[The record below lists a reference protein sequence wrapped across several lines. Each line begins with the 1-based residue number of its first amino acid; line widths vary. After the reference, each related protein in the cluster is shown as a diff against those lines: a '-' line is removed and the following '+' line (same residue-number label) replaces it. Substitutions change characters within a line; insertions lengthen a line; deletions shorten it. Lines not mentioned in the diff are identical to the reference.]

1 MHSSLDAK
9 KKDHNLGF
17 YCRVLFVDP
26 TVNIK
31 IHFLRYGL
39 VAGVAFAVDFGL
51 LYIFTS
57 WLNIYYLFA
66 AILSFTIS
74 VGVNY
79 LLSIAWV
86 FSARDPKKR
95 SIEVTL
101 FLLIC
106 LVALFLNIFLIWILT
121 SVFLIYYLL
130 SKIIAVIFVFF
141 WSFGARRFIFHSR
154 FMRKHFPN
162 LILG

>member
-1 MHSSLDAK
+1 MSNKQNTVISYL
-9 KKDHNLGF
+9 
-17 YCRVLFVDP
+17 RILFVDP
-26 TVNIK
+26 TKNIK

-39 VAGVAFAVDFGL
+39 VAVVAFSVDFGL
-51 LYIFTS
+51 LYVFTS
-57 WLNIYYLFA
+57 LLHFYYLVSV
-66 AILSFTIS
+66 ILAFTIS

-86 FSARDPKKR
+86 FSARDARKR

-106 LVALFLNIFLIWILT
+106 LVALFLNLFLMWMFT
-121 SVFLIYYLL
+121 SVFLFYYLL
-130 SKIIAVIFVFF
+130 SKIISVIIVFF

-154 FMRKHFPN
+154 FMRKHFPR
-162 LILG
+162 LVLD